1 MTALIYNER
10 EELLSWACA
19 RIGIASF
26 RQDAHAIGLRR
37 DGRIVAVCVFDA
49 FSSFD
54 CAMHIASD
62 GSGHWL
68 TREFRHAVFMYPFV
82 QCGYRRVYSPI
93 AESNKRALRFNL
105 KLGFRVEGIHPYGA
119 RDGALIT
126 TGLLR
131 DACRFIPKEYRHM
144 RNANG

>member
-1 MTALIYNER
+1 MTALIYNRR
-10 EELLSWACA
+10 EELLSWACV

-26 RQDAHAIGLRR
+26 RGDAHAIGLESE
-37 DGRIVAVCVFDA
+37 GRIVAVCIFDS

-68 TREFRHAVFMYPFV
+68 TRNFLKVCFGYVFV
-82 QCGYRRVYSPI
+82 QCKYLRVYSPI
-93 AESNKRALRFNL
+93 AESNARALRFNL

-119 RDGALIT
+119 KDGALLT
-126 TGLLR
+126 TGMIR
-131 DACRFIPKEYRHM
+131 ENCRFIAKEHQHM
-144 RNANG
+144 RKD